1 VKLLSQAE
9 VDWLN
14 AYHAEVRNIV
24 RAQLDESDK
33 LWLDVA
39 TAPLN

>member
-1 VKLLSQAE
+1 MLSQAE